1 MKHQSWLNRKLSN
14 WAWSKDAKIQIVFFR
29 NCLRKL
35 GKFRFKKARTV
46 NVLYFYLDPSLTYPG
61 LADRIKTMINCFY
74 IAEQNG
80 YDYKIIF
87 QSPFQLSKY
96 LQPNEIKWEA
106 TESEL
111 DYSLTDTRFLNYHGK
126 FHSLVPGKQYI
137 CFNFLDEGMPELK
150 NMDDLWRNMF
160 QRLFKI
166 SPELEMACSST
177 GYTPHS
183 YIAIHLRFV
192 NALGETEFGMK
203 PLPMER
209 QHDLIKRCR
218 EGIMKI
224 CNNTKGFPVLVFS
237 DSSYFLELCHDL
249 PVHNLGTDNIRH
261 LGYTED
267 SQDIMKTFVDMVML
281 SRARK
286 IYRLLAPEM
295 YDSNFSVV
303 SAIIGNTE
311 LIDIN
316 V

>member
-14 WAWSKDAKIQIVFFR
+14 WTWSKDAKIQIVFYR

-35 GKFRFKKARTV
+35 VKFEFKKARTV

-80 YDYKIIF
+80 YKYKIIF

-96 LQPNEIKWEA
+96 LQPNEIMWEA

-111 DYSLTDTRFLNYHGK
+111 DFSLIDTRFLNYYGK
-126 FHSLVPGKQYI
+126 FFRLVPRKQYI
-137 CFNFLDEGMPELK
+137 CFNFLDEAMPELK
-150 NMDDLWRNMF
+150 NKEELWRNMF
-160 QRLFKI
+160 KRLFRF
-166 SPELEMACSST
+166 SPALEKACVET
-177 GYTPHS
+177 GYAPYT

-192 NALGETEFGMK
+192 NALGETEFGKK
-203 PLPMER
+203 PLSMKR
-209 QHDLIKRCR
+209 QQALIKRCR
-218 EGIMKI
+218 EGIMMI
-224 CNNTKGFPVLVFS
+224 CNKKENLPVLVFS
-237 DSSYFLELCHDL
+237 DSSYFLRIIDDL
-249 PVHNLGTDNIRH
+249 PVHILGTDNIRH

-267 SQDIMKTFVDMVML
+267 SRDIMKSFVDLVML

-286 IYRLLAPEM
+286 IYRILAPEM
-295 YDSNFSVV
+295 FDSKFSVV
-303 SAIIGNTE
+303 SAIIGNSE